1 MISAAVLDA
10 MVASGCTPEQI
21 AAAVKASLAAREA
34 EIEAKREYERNRKR
48 AYRAGKTAAS
58 DEVSQ
63 AVPGTDRDNT
73 GHHGTDGDIPEKV
86 SLSPVPLLPP
96 TPPNN
101 PLTPNPFQKLSGAR
115 GFRLPEDWILTG
127 PDLAY
132 ALSKGFSEGQTGE
145 MFEKFTNH
153 WWSSTGRNAAK
164 KDWHKAWRVWVL
176 NELPRARA
184 GPGRSPV
191 RATTVY
197 QQKQLADLEAINGL
211 EDFAKRSGG
220 SGSSD
225 FEDRIGHS
233 SARSESLLGGSGG
246 PFIDISAPRRE
257 AGG

>member
-1 MISAAVLDA
+1 MIKSDVLDA
-10 MVASGCTPEQI
+10 MLAAGCTAEQI
-21 AAAVKASLAAREA
+21 VAAVKADRGMRSSGAARQAEYRKRLKEKAEA
-34 EIEAKREYERNRKR
+34 ERNAGDVTLRNGDVTSVTERN
-48 AYRAGKTAAS
+48 
-58 DEVSQ
+58 DE
-63 AVPGTDRDNT
+63 
-73 GHHGTDGDIPEKV
+73 EKV
-86 SLSPVPLLPP
+86 SLSPVPLLSP

-101 PLTPNPFQKLSGAR
+101 PLTPNPFQKLSGVR

-153 WWSSTGRNAAK
+153 WWSSTGKNAVK

-184 GPGRSPV
+184 GPGRSQV

-233 SARSESLLGGSGG
+233 GSRSESLLGGSGG
-246 PFIDISAPRRE
+246 TFIDISASRRE